1 MDISTSGFNF
11 TSSIALLCTA
21 WCTGKRFRL
30 NVFLLLDRW
39 STPMSIPFL
48 CQWLEVIFPDLRFAN
63 CRKVWVYIY
72 AKPAA
77 AGGGGAESCLL
88 SIHFGWDSENCS
100 ICSVA
105 DTAPSPATTT
115 TLRCTTTS
123 FYILCTFA
131 KNNSKKSMFLCTAHA
146 GKLLCLSH
154 VGSLP
159 HFEDWCHW
167 CPLDRKCWVEC
178 SECGTTFSAFVTGLA
193 QSITSWQH

>member
-1 MDISTSGFNF
+1 MFYGHSQKQKPEQINMLNKRLALDLWSIQGFFVLILNWNHRYLDREMDISTSGFNF
-11 TSSIALLCTA
+11 TSSIALLCT
-21 WCTGKRFRL
+21 GKRFRL
-30 NVFLLLDRW
+30 NVLLLLDKW

-105 DTAPSPATTT
+105 DTAPSPATST
-115 TLRCTTTS
+115 TLQ
-123 FYILCTFA
+123 
-131 KNNSKKSMFLCTAHA
+131 NNQL
-146 GKLLCLSH
+146 
-154 VGSLP
+154 
-159 HFEDWCHW
+159 
-167 CPLDRKCWVEC
+167 
-178 SECGTTFSAFVTGLA
+178 
-193 QSITSWQH
+193 